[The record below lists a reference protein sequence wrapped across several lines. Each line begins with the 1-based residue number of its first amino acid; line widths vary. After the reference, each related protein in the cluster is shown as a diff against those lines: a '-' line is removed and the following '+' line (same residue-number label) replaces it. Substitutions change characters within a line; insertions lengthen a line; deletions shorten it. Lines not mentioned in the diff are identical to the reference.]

1 MTLLIVVIPLIK
13 RVGLKVILSSL
24 ALILWI
30 SVLICRLYF
39 HAHYLSDVVGGVT
52 LGLTWI
58 ALWLMVYPL
67 FERIKFKRTK
77 MLNIDNFK
85 MRIDIKT
92 RFVVYTII
100 KTRGVIL

>member
-1 MTLLIVVIPLIK
+1 MPLIK
-13 RVGLKVILSSL
+13 RAVFKSILSGL

-39 HAHYLSDVVGGVT
+39 HAHYLTDVVGGVT

-67 FERIKFKRTK
+67 FERIKFKK
-77 MLNIDNFK
+77 NK
-85 MRIDIKT
+85 H
-92 RFVVYTII
+92 
-100 KTRGVIL
+100 VIH

>member
-1 MTLLIVVIPLIK
+1 M
-13 RVGLKVILSSL
+13 RVHYFCDFIDCGDTFNQRAGLKAILSGL

-67 FERIKFKRTK
+67 FERIKFKK
-77 MLNIDNFK
+77 NKDAIH
-85 MRIDIKT
+85 
-92 RFVVYTII
+92 
-100 KTRGVIL
+100 